1 MSIELTPENLL
12 IQLEY
17 PVKDAT
23 LAQLDRIVKNTKGF
37 DKFAKHIISLK
48 DEIRKYSAVV
58 ALSNSKDYLKVKC
71 DSIKPQEVEAFTD
84 ILTRWSDKYKV
95 KIERIKGKNTYYII
109 GHR

>member
-71 DSIKPQEVEAFTD
+71 DSS
-84 ILTRWSDKYKV
+84 LTSRGRSL
-95 KIERIKGKNTYYII
+95 
-109 GHR
+109 HRHCNQDGAISTKSK